1 MNKHNVPVP
10 PDENKIEE
18 LLEKI
23 QPIPRE
29 RFHQK
34 MKQAT
39 WKAQNVEYK
48 VKSLGNHRV
57 RLGLAMAIILILA
70 SLLTTPYGRALA
82 QEVFHFFNRINTTTI
97 PLSENDLKRMGVV
110 DEPFDLPL
118 VPVYIPEVSPEM
130 AALQGCETAQK
141 SQSYRC
147 QVAYA
152 ESQLGFDLKE
162 LPEKPD
168 DWEFEFLRLDAGKK
182 NTTIGYSFD
191 IRYNSYSTL
200 YLFQGLGDYPEFH
213 KNSLWAAV
221 PADKVEIVQVGNYH
235 GEYVQGSFVVPTGS
249 KNMVW
254 SDSDEHQRLAWSDGT
269 RWYLIELWSN
279 LNLPTTLRRDGLI
292 KLATSLVDSPLEN
305 AETLDPEFLFSISD
319 AEEVSGFDLKAPTI
333 LPIEVNFV
341 SARYY
346 AYNQEVRLFYG
357 INNELVIYEWKGKS
371 LDLERLS
378 KTSHPAHEIVEVND
392 KKAFYGSVEGPD
404 SHLLLW
410 WEEDGLYYQ
419 MYYYR
424 YFGEM
429 ISKESMIAI
438 AESMKDIDDFRRKD
452 NKSYEYVSIYASAF
466 GFDAREFEGTPPKWS
481 FVNVWANPLG
491 RCIILIYTSTT
502 EPGSLYINQC
512 VTDKYFDVSDL
523 PTSAIEHVRIGRNRG
538 RYVVGDLV
546 ANNNGELIWNPSSPL
561 KRLYW
566 QEGNLWIQ
574 ITLSGKSTIVY
585 DKEDLISI
593 AESLH

>member
-1 MNKHNVPVP
+1 MNKNSTSAV
-10 PDENKIEE
+10 PDENRIEA
-18 LLEKI
+18 LLVKI
-23 QPIPRE
+23 QPKPSE
-29 RFHQK
+29 HFHQK

-39 WKAQNVEYK
+39 WQTENFEHQVRSNY
-48 VKSLGNHRV
+48 RV
-57 RLGLAMAIILILA
+57 RLTLAATVLL
-70 SLLTTPYGRALA
+70 LLTVFLLSPQGRAWA
-82 QEVFHFFNRINTTTI
+82 QEIFQFFNRINTTSI
-97 PLSENDLKRMGVV
+97 QLSENDLKRMEVL

-118 VPVYIPEVSPEM
+118 VPVYIPNVSPEM
-130 AALQGCETAQK
+130 AALPGCETAQK

-162 LPEKPD
+162 LPEKPQ
-168 DWEFEFLRLDAGKK
+168 DWEFEFLSFDASAK

-191 IRYNSYSTL
+191 IRYNSYGTL
-200 YLFQGLGDYPEFH
+200 YLFQGLGDFPEFH

-221 PADKVEIVQVGNYH
+221 PADKVEIVQVGNYP
-235 GEYVQGSFVVPTGS
+235 GEYVQGSFMVPTGS

-254 SDSDEHQRLAWSDGT
+254 SNSDEHQRLAWSDGT
-269 RWYLIELWSN
+269 RWYLIEVWRN
-279 LNLPTTLRRDGLI
+279 LNLPIALRRDGLI
-292 KLATSLVDSPLEN
+292 KLATSLVDSPLEKI
-305 AETLDPEFLFSISD
+305 EPLDPAFLFSISD
-319 AEEVSGFDLKAPTI
+319 AEEVSGFDLKAPTV
-333 LPIEVNFV
+333 LPIDVNFV

-371 LDLERLS
+371 LDFERLS
-378 KTSHPAHEIVEVND
+378 KTSHPAYEIVEVND
-392 KKAFYGSVEGPD
+392 KKAFYGSVEGSDP
-404 SHLLLW
+404 HLLLW

-452 NKSYEYVSIYASAF
+452 NKPYEYVSIYAHAF
-466 GFDAREFEGTPPKWS
+466 GFDAREFDRIQPKWS
-481 FVNVWANPLG
+481 FANVSANPLG
-491 RCIILIYTSTT
+491 RCIIMIYTSTT
-502 EPGSLYINQC
+502 EPGSLYISQC
-512 VTDKYFDVSDL
+512 GTDKYFDVSDL
-523 PTSAIEHVRIGRNRG
+523 PASTIERVRIGRNHG
-538 RYVVGDLV
+538 QYVVGDFA
-546 ANNNGELIWNPSSPL
+546 ANKNGELIWNPSSPL

-566 QEGNLWIQ
+566 QEDGLWFQ
-574 ITLSGKSTIVY
+574 MTLSGKSTATY

-593 AESLH
+593 AESLR